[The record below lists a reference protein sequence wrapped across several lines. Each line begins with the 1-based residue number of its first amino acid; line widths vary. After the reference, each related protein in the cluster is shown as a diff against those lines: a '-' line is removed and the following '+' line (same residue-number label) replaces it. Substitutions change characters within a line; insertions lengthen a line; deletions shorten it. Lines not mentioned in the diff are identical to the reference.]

1 MPGRQGRKRPY
12 QLVDDMVTVGSRA
25 IIDQLKL
32 PQEQAE
38 ELMRQ
43 IAHEV
48 CFMNCKVTIY
58 IPEDL
63 EFTLSKRDVEIWSEY
78 QLDGPGPTGARKF
91 TAARVDELAAQ
102 HKLTAQQIY
111 NIIRLM
117 KKREIAARQGVLPG
131 LEPA

>member
-1 MPGRQGRKRPY
+1 MPK
-12 QLVDDMVTVGSRA
+12 
-25 IIDQLKL
+25 
-32 PQEQAE
+32 EQAE

-63 EFTLSKRDVEIWSEY
+63 DFTLTKRDIEIWADY
-78 QLDGPGPTGARKF
+78 PLDGPGPAGARKF
-91 TAARVDELAAQ
+91 TPRRVEELAAQ

-111 NIIRLM
+111 NIVRLM
-117 KKREIAARQGVLPG
+117 RKREIAARQGVLPG
-131 LEPA
+131 IEAATDH